1 MYVVKVV
8 SIRAKLV
15 EVMKDLRLTS
25 AKPVVYL
32 GPILSY
38 LRTQIC
44 IPDSSTNRIYSLTEL
59 PHSTNQKAFQVWA
72 FIFYTF
78 MHTQRLSVLMVRRA
92 IYLPSAMCCCST
104 PVWEQ
109 TIDQMT
115 QGGEKKQGREGSHDC
130 RRCCLRKHNSA
141 TRHIFTVVTSSCAL
155 FLDLRKQKDDTT
167 S

>member
-32 GPILSY
+32 GPISSY

-59 PHSTNQKAFQVWA
+59 PHGTNQKAFQV
-72 FIFYTF
+72 
-78 MHTQRLSVLMVRRA
+78 
-92 IYLPSAMCCCST
+92 
-104 PVWEQ
+104 
-109 TIDQMT
+109 
-115 QGGEKKQGREGSHDC
+115 
-130 RRCCLRKHNSA
+130 
-141 TRHIFTVVTSSCAL
+141 
-155 FLDLRKQKDDTT
+155 
-167 S
+167 

>member
-44 IPDSSTNRIYSLTEL
+44 ISDSSTNRIYSLTEL
-59 PHSTNQKAFQVWA
+59 PHSTNRKAFQV
-72 FIFYTF
+72 
-78 MHTQRLSVLMVRRA
+78 
-92 IYLPSAMCCCST
+92 
-104 PVWEQ
+104 
-109 TIDQMT
+109 
-115 QGGEKKQGREGSHDC
+115 
-130 RRCCLRKHNSA
+130 
-141 TRHIFTVVTSSCAL
+141 
-155 FLDLRKQKDDTT
+155 
-167 S
+167 